1 MSRTSAF
8 RPSPRLPAGDAGR
21 RFPPSPRARA
31 AVLAGVAVVALAAG
45 LAAGA
50 RFEPPERVAAQ
61 RFADAWERGDPVAM
75 YRLLT
80 PEARTRA
87 PVRSFLRAY
96 RDARD
101 VLTLVRVET
110 GRAEPPRDGAVIV
123 PVRLH
128 TRVFG
133 ELSGRLSI
141 LVGELEDGGA
151 GVDWSRRLL
160 FPGLLP
166 GERLRRETSMPP
178 RAPLPARDAAPPP
191 NGQ

>member
-101 VLTLVRVET
+101 VLTLVRVEA
-110 GRAEPPRDGAVIV
+110 GRAPPPRDGTAVV
-123 PVRLH
+123 PLRPDPPGV
-128 TRVFG
+128 
-133 ELSGRLSI
+133 
-141 LVGELEDGGA
+141 GGA
-151 GVDWSRRLL
+151 TGR
-160 FPGLLP
+160 PPLP
-166 GERLRRETSMPP
+166 RREVQ
-178 RAPLPARDAAPPP
+178 R
-191 NGQ
+191 